1 MGGTALMD
9 EVSELIS
16 DLSDIAQRQAKIIDR
31 LFLLL
36 MQHIQVE
43 DIEAE
48 ILEMQAV
55 KKTAAKWEP

>member
-1 MGGTALMD
+1 MD